1 MITVTEEAKELF
13 TTVEHPEGT
22 ILRLD
27 PVTDESTGETQ
38 IGLSAGEPQGDD
50 QVIEHDG
57 VSLLHIAG
65 PVSEALDG
73 STLNL
78 VETPEGPALGL
89 TTPDERPPST
99 DPPEAVGGAERAV
112 DRLRDYHEG
121 RGDLELPARASP
133 RPAPHISVARTTV
146 ERPRARPSS

>member
-13 TTVEHPEGT
+13 RNVEHPEGT

-38 IGLSAGEPQGDD
+38 IGLSAGEPRGDD
-50 QVIEHDG
+50 QVVEHEGQD
-57 VSLLHIAG
+57 LLHIAG

-78 VETPEGPALGL
+78 VDTPEGPAIGIA
-89 TTPDERPPST
+89 TPDGGPS
-99 DPPEAVGGAERAV
+99 VNG
-112 DRLRDYHEG
+112 
-121 RGDLELPARASP
+121 
-133 RPAPHISVARTTV
+133 
-146 ERPRARPSS
+146 SS